1 MSVHGVP
8 WRDLMVVRQDREGAR
23 VTASTPEQDEA
34 PRTAGDEPAGSR
46 QARRRLT
53 FGVAGD
59 IADLPAALSPWQRA
73 YEAWRAAGLTWGHG
87 APPRE
92 RAKAASPRETAEP
105 EPATEAAAPKPPK
118 PAKPA
123 KPVKTSKA
131 AKPDPGDV
139 LVAGPSKPA
148 QPPARKPVL
157 WRRLRVRAAVGG
169 VLVLAAAGT
178 IVAVAQRADSPAEP
192 GIPGPVA
199 ADGLFAPDPA
209 AASDG
214 LVQNLTSVASAGAAI
229 VAAGTEG
236 PGAPAAARARFLVST
251 DAGRA
256 WALAE
261 IRTPDGAAPP
271 PGEAPLFVAGAAG
284 HWAALGRTP
293 AGAAVA
299 WTSEDARTWTRRPA
313 GTAFTPSDQV
323 TGLTRTA
330 QGFLAVGAAKG
341 RAVTWTSADG
351 RAWQRG
357 TAPAATRLD
366 GVAASGAVVVAH
378 GTTARKV
385 VKKRGRKKV
394 TRTVVGEGFWR
405 SPDGGRTWAAASV
418 AQAQGSYG
426 PAKGLA
432 VGPGGFT
439 TVREGKQATGSKKR
453 RKTARFGVLFTSPD
467 GLKWRPAGRFGGGGI
482 ERFGGTPDGLA
493 AIVRGA
499 KGVRTVLHSTDGRTW
514 RPGGTVP
521 APVRA
526 TGLTVATGGALAIA
540 GGQGADAYL
549 HGVDLKAVPGAVN
562 PERSVRA
569 LAAGPAM
576 AVAVGSTN
584 GAAALWTAPDGRRW
598 ARAQIPPGRMLTD
611 AVHGGRGW
619 AAVGR
624 TAGAVA
630 APLVLTSPDGRAW
643 QKAAFPAG
651 PVPVAVAAGP
661 SGYVAVGPRT
671 AWRSADLRTWSRA
684 VLDGVPAD
692 VAAADGAYAAVG
704 ARGKAPAVWTSPDGV
719 KWTAAKTPPG
729 FTAPLTGVAAHGRT
743 LVALSATANALV
755 STDAGA
761 TWTQRNLGPGL
772 TAAAVTA
779 TPQGFVV
786 TAATG
791 SDAAVLTSPDGTT
804 WRRLGVAGLSG
815 HGEQRLTALTT
826 LGAHLIATG
835 TDEGGPTLWHTP
847 VPE

>member
-1 MSVHGVP
+1 MT
-8 WRDLMVVRQDREGAR
+8 AR
-23 VTASTPEQDEA
+23 TPEQDEA
-34 PRTAGDEPAGSR
+34 PRTAEEDPAGSR
-46 QARRRLT
+46 QVRRRLT

-92 RAKAASPRETAEP
+92 RAKPAATP
-105 EPATEAAAPKPPK
+105 EPAAPKPAAKAPKAAKPPRPK

-123 KPVKTSKA
+123 KSAKP

-139 LVAGPSKPA
+139 LVAGPPKPL
-148 QPPARKPVL
+148 PPTPQKPVL
-157 WRRLRVRAAVGG
+157 WRRLRVRAAVG
-169 VLVLAAAGT
+169 VALVVVAAGT
-178 IVAVAQRADSPAEP
+178 IVVVAQREDAPAEP

-199 ADGLFAPDPA
+199 ADGMFALDPA

-214 LVQNLTSVASAGAAI
+214 LVQDLTAVASAGATI

-236 PGAPAAARARFLVST
+236 AGAPAAARARFLTST

-256 WALAE
+256 WTLAE
-261 IRTPDGAAPP
+261 IRTPDGAAPA
-271 PGEAPLFVAGAAG
+271 PGEAPRLVAGAAG

-293 AGAAVA
+293 AGAAIA
-299 WTSEDARTWTRRPA
+299 WTSKDAKTWSRHPA
-313 GTAFTPSDQV
+313 GAAFTPADQV

-341 RAVTWTSADG
+341 RAVTWASADG
-351 RAWQRG
+351 RTWQRG

-366 GVAASGAVVVAH
+366 AVAASGGVVVAH
-378 GTTARKV
+378 GTTAKKV

-394 TRTVVGEGFWR
+394 TRTVVGEGLWR
-405 SPDGGRTWAAASV
+405 SADGGRTWAAATV
-418 AQAQGSYG
+418 PQAQGSYG
-426 PAKGLA
+426 PAKGLTA
-432 VGPGGFT
+432 GPGGFAA
-439 TVREGKQATGSKKR
+439 VREGRQATGSKKR
-453 RKTARFGVLFTSPD
+453 RKTTRFGVVFTSPD
-467 GLKWRPAGRFGGGGI
+467 GLKWQAASRFPGGGI

-499 KGVRTVLHSTDGRTW
+499 KGAHTILRSTDGRTW
-514 RPGGTVP
+514 RPGGSIP
-521 APVRA
+521 APVRGS
-526 TGLTVATGGALAIA
+526 GLTVAAGGALAVS
-540 GGQGADAYL
+540 GRQGDDAYL
-549 HGVDLKAVPGAVN
+549 HGVDLDAVPGAVN

-569 LAAGPAM
+569 IAASPAM

-584 GAAALWTAPDGRRW
+584 GAAAIWTAPDGLRW
-598 ARAQIPPGRMLTD
+598 ARAQVPPGRWLTD
-611 AVHGGRGW
+611 VVHGSRGW

-630 APLVLTSPDGRAW
+630 APLVLTSQDGQAW
-643 QKAAFPAG
+643 QKVAFPAG
-651 PVPVAVAAGP
+651 PVPVAAAAGP
-661 SGYVAVGPRT
+661 SGYVAVGART

-692 VAAADGAYAAVG
+692 VAAADGAYVAVG
-704 ARGKAPAVWTSPDGV
+704 ARGKAPAIWTSPDGV
-719 KWTAAKTPPG
+719 KWTAAKPPPA

-743 LVALSATANALV
+743 LVALSASATALV
-755 STDAGA
+755 SADAGA

-786 TAATG
+786 TADTG
-791 SDAAVLTSPDGTT
+791 GDAAVLTSPDGTT

-815 HGEQRLTALTT
+815 HGEQRLTALAT
-826 LGAHLIATG
+826 LGANLLATG
-835 TDEGGPTLWHTP
+835 TDEGTPTLWRTP
-847 VPE
+847 VPK

>member
-1 MSVHGVP
+1 MT
-8 WRDLMVVRQDREGAR
+8 AR
-23 VTASTPEQDEA
+23 TPEQDEA
-34 PRTAGDEPAGSR
+34 PRTAEEDPAGSR
-46 QARRRLT
+46 QVRRRLT

-92 RAKAASPRETAEP
+92 RAKPAAAP
-105 EPATEAAAPKPPK
+105 EPAAPKPAAKAPKAAKPPRPK

-123 KPVKTSKA
+123 KSAKP

-139 LVAGPSKPA
+139 LVAGPPKPL
-148 QPPARKPVL
+148 PPTPQKPVL
-157 WRRLRVRAAVGG
+157 WRRLRVRAAVG
-169 VLVLAAAGT
+169 VALVVVAAGT
-178 IVAVAQRADSPAEP
+178 IVVVAQREDAPAEP

-199 ADGLFAPDPA
+199 ADGMFALDPA

-214 LVQNLTSVASAGAAI
+214 LVQDLTAVASAGATI

-236 PGAPAAARARFLVST
+236 TGAPAAARARFLTST

-256 WALAE
+256 WTLAE
-261 IRTPDGAAPP
+261 IRTPDGAAPA
-271 PGEAPLFVAGAAG
+271 PGEAPRLVAGAAG

-293 AGAAVA
+293 AGAAIA
-299 WTSEDARTWTRRPA
+299 WTSKDAKTWSRHPA
-313 GTAFTPSDQV
+313 GAAFTPADQV
-323 TGLTRTA
+323 TGLARTA

-341 RAVTWTSADG
+341 RAVTWASADG
-351 RAWQRG
+351 RTWQRG
-357 TAPAATRLD
+357 TVPAATRLD
-366 GVAASGAVVVAH
+366 AVAASGGVVVAH
-378 GTTARKV
+378 GTTAKKV

-394 TRTVVGEGFWR
+394 TRTVVGEGLWR
-405 SPDGGRTWAAASV
+405 SADGGRTWAAATV
-418 AQAQGSYG
+418 PQAQGSYG
-426 PAKGLA
+426 PAKGLTA
-432 VGPGGFT
+432 GPGGFAA
-439 TVREGKQATGSKKR
+439 VREGRQTTGSKKR
-453 RKTARFGVLFTSPD
+453 RKTTRFGVVFTSPD
-467 GLKWRPAGRFGGGGI
+467 GLKWQAVSRFPGGGI

-499 KGVRTVLHSTDGRTW
+499 KGAHTILRSTDGRTW
-514 RPGGTVP
+514 RPGGSIP
-521 APVRA
+521 APVRGS
-526 TGLTVATGGALAIA
+526 GLTVAAGGALAVS
-540 GGQGADAYL
+540 GRQGDDAYL
-549 HGVDLKAVPGAVN
+549 HGVDLDAVPGAVN
-562 PERSVRA
+562 PERSVRSI
-569 LAAGPAM
+569 AASPAM

-584 GAAALWTAPDGRRW
+584 GAAAIWTAPDGLRW
-598 ARAQIPPGRMLTD
+598 ARAQVPPGRWLTD
-611 AVHGGRGW
+611 AVHGSRGW

-630 APLVLTSPDGRAW
+630 APLVLTSQDGQAW
-643 QKAAFPAG
+643 QKVAFPAG

-692 VAAADGAYAAVG
+692 VAAADGAYVAVG
-704 ARGKAPAVWTSPDGV
+704 ARGKAPAIWTSPDGV
-719 KWTAAKTPPG
+719 KWTAAKPPPA

-743 LVALSATANALV
+743 LVALSASATALV

-786 TAATG
+786 TADTG
-791 SDAAVLTSPDGTT
+791 GDAAVLTSPDGTT

-826 LGAHLIATG
+826 LGANLLATG
-835 TDEGGPTLWHTP
+835 TDEGTPTLWRTP
-847 VPE
+847 VPK